1 MNTDKK
7 NYGSIKRLLI
17 AIFSTLLI
25 IFCIGLALIGYNIEN
40 VRSQIDSLERE
51 YISSNLAAQLLQS
64 SSGLR
69 REQIGY
75 SLRRVLGTK
84 MSSDSVQYIERE
96 AVTLNQTFIELKQL
110 ANVRTQEQL
119 AQLEQ
124 PIADFKLLHRKF
136 LTMDSNAEAKET
148 AKMLTSTASWK
159 IYDNIERGIRALTQQ
174 QAQTVNAAKESSAI
188 AINNLTLSL
197 IIIAVIFIMVII
209 FAGMVLIRRILS
221 PLQATTEVLTEISG
235 GNLAVNIERTRFNSA
250 EYSALADVLTS
261 TRVKLQQMITQI
273 GTSSVQLGSAVEGL
287 GSVANDSATG
297 MEQQRNEVTQVATA
311 MNELQ
316 SSIVEISRNTSQTA
330 EFANHAVEAT
340 TQGQEVVTSTLM
352 AIDESAKEITSVNTV
367 IELLQKDTDAIA
379 VILDV
384 IANIT
389 EQTNLLALNAAIEAA
404 RAGEQG
410 RGFAVVADEVRVLA
424 QRTQTSAREI
434 KDTIEVLQA
443 RAKQAVESMETSQS
457 KMQTSVVAADKAHLA
472 MEKISNAISS
482 INDIAIQVA
491 SATEQQTAV
500 TEELNCNITNISD
513 ASERVS
519 DGSHLVSQST
529 RELQQLS
536 VNLDGMIQQFRV

>member
-7 NYGSIKRLLI
+7 KYGSIKHLLI
-17 AIFSTLLI
+17 ATFSTLAF
-25 IFCIGLALIGYNIEN
+25 IFCIGLVLIGYNIEN

-51 YISSNLAAQLLQS
+51 YVSSNLAAELLQS

-75 SLRRVLGTK
+75 SLRRVLGTQ

-96 AVTLNQTFIELKQL
+96 AITLNQTFTELKKR
-110 ANVRTQEQL
+110 ANTRTQQQL
-119 AQLEQ
+119 TQLEQ
-124 PIADFKLLHRKF
+124 PIAEFKLLHDQF
-136 LTMDSNAEAKET
+136 LAMDSKAEPKET

-159 IYDNIERGIRALTQQ
+159 IYDRIETGIRALSER
-174 QAQTVNAAKESSAI
+174 QAETVNYAKQSSAK
-188 AINNLTLSL
+188 AIDSLKICL
-197 IIIAVIFIMVII
+197 IIIAAIFIMVII
-209 FAGMVLIRRILS
+209 FAGIILIRRILS
-221 PLQATTEVLTEISG
+221 PLQATTEVLTEISA
-235 GNLAVNIERTRFNSA
+235 GNLAVDIERARFNSS

-261 TRVKLQQMITQI
+261 TRMKLQQMITQI
-273 GTSSVQLGSAVEGL
+273 GTSSVQLGSAVEDL

-297 MEQQRNEVTQVATA
+297 MEEQRNEVTQVATA

-330 EFANHAVEAT
+330 EFANNAVEAT
-340 TQGQEVVTSTLM
+340 AQGQSVVSSTLA
-352 AIDESAKEITSVNTV
+352 AIDESATEIARVNTV
-367 IELLQKDTDAIA
+367 IEQLQKDTDAIA

-434 KDTIEVLQA
+434 KDTIEVLQD
-443 RAKQAVESMETSQS
+443 RAKLAVQSMQSSQG
-457 KMQTSVVAADKAHLA
+457 KMQTSVVAADQAHLA
-472 MEKISNAISS
+472 MEEISNAIGS

-513 ASERVS
+513 ASKRVS
-519 DGSHLVSQST
+519 DGSHLVSQSS
-529 RELQQLS
+529 RELRQLS

>member
-7 NYGSIKRLLI
+7 NYGSIKSLLI
-17 AIFSTLLI
+17 ATFSALLI
-25 IFCIGLALIGYNIEN
+25 IFCIGLTLIGYNIEN

-51 YISSNLAAQLLQS
+51 YISSNLAAELLQS

-96 AVTLNQTFIELKQL
+96 AVTLNQTFTELKRL
-110 ANVRTQEQL
+110 ANVHTQEQL
-119 AQLEQ
+119 ARLEQ
-124 PIADFKLLHRKF
+124 PIAEFKLLHDQF
-136 LTMDSNAEAKET
+136 LTMDSNAEPKET

-159 IYDNIERGIRALTQQ
+159 IYDRIETGIRALTQQ
-174 QAQTVNAAKESSAI
+174 QAEIVNGAKQSSSS
-188 AINNLTLSL
+188 AINNLKSCLIVIAIIFIL
-197 IIIAVIFIMVII
+197 IIV
-209 FAGMVLIRRILS
+209 FAGIILIRRILA
-221 PLQATTEVLTEISG
+221 PLQATTEVLTEISA
-235 GNLAVNIERTRFNSA
+235 GNLAVNIERERFNSA

-261 TRVKLQQMITQI
+261 TRMKLQQMITQI
-273 GTSSVQLGSAVEGL
+273 GTSSEQLGSAVEDL
-287 GSVANDSATG
+287 GSVASDSATD

-330 EFANHAVEAT
+330 EFANNAVQAT
-340 TQGQEVVTSTLM
+340 TQGQSVVSSTLL
-352 AIDESAKEITSVNTV
+352 AIDESAKEIDKVNTV
-367 IELLQKDTDAIA
+367 IEQLQKDTDAIA

-434 KDTIEVLQA
+434 KDTIEVLQE
-443 RAKQAVESMETSQS
+443 RAKQAVESMKSSQS
-457 KMQTSVVAADKAHLA
+457 KMQTSVVAADQAHLA
-472 MEKISNAISS
+472 MEEISNAIGS

-500 TEELNCNITNISD
+500 TEELSCNITNISD
-513 ASERVS
+513 ASQRVS
-519 DGSHLVSQST
+519 DGSHLVSQSS
-529 RELQQLS
+529 RELRQLS
-536 VNLDGMIQQFRV
+536 VNLDSMIQQFRV